1 MEVLKG
7 VLERIVYE
15 NEENGYVIA
24 RFSSREYGPELL
36 TVTGNLMS
44 ASPGEN
50 MLLKGNWINH
60 PQYGR
65 QFKIA
70 EYRTIL
76 PATVAGM
83 KKYLGSG
90 MIKGIGP
97 VTATRIVGHFHLD
110 TLDVIEETPERL
122 IEVYGIGKKRV
133 EMIARAWQEQRDI
146 KEVMLFLQSHN
157 VSTNFAVKIYK
168 TYEDNSIAVVQ
179 ENPYQ
184 LAEDIY
190 GIGFVTADTIAGNL
204 GVEKDSPA
212 RIMSGIQYILSESAD
227 EGHVYLPENELVD
240 KSAKMLDVDAEN
252 IRDAM
257 EKLRINESVMVEEDS
272 VYLAPFYYAESGVAN
287 RMALLLKTESI
298 SVVSRVDESI
308 AFLEKIKGI
317 GFAEKQKEAIR
328 KAFTSK
334 VMILTG
340 GPGTGKTTT
349 LIGIIELMEQLHQRV
364 LLAAP
369 TGRAAKRLSETTDRE
384 AKTIH
389 RLLEF
394 SPQDMRFK
402 KDQEHPLDA
411 DVVVIDESSMID
423 ITLMNSLM
431 KAVAPASRL
440 IL

>member
-24 RFSSREYGPELL
+24 RFSCREYGPELL

-50 MLLKGNWINH
+50 LLLKGDWINH

-76 PATVAGM
+76 PATIAGM

-97 VTATRIVGHFHLD
+97 VTAARIVGHFHLD
-110 TLDVIEETPERL
+110 TLGVIEETPERL

-133 EMIARAWQEQRDI
+133 EMIARAWQEQKDI

-204 GVEKDSPA
+204 GVG
-212 RIMSGIQYILSESAD
+212 RI
-227 EGHVYLPENELVD
+227 HLPELCPEYN
-240 KSAKMLDVDAEN
+240 
-252 IRDAM
+252 
-257 EKLRINESVMVEEDS
+257 
-272 VYLAPFYYAESGVAN
+272 
-287 RMALLLKTESI
+287 
-298 SVVSRVDESI
+298 
-308 AFLEKIKGI
+308 
-317 GFAEKQKEAIR
+317 
-328 KAFTSK
+328 TS
-334 VMILTG
+334 
-340 GPGTGKTTT
+340 
-349 LIGIIELMEQLHQRV
+349 
-364 LLAAP
+364 
-369 TGRAAKRLSETTDRE
+369 
-384 AKTIH
+384 
-389 RLLEF
+389 
-394 SPQDMRFK
+394 
-402 KDQEHPLDA
+402 
-411 DVVVIDESSMID
+411 
-423 ITLMNSLM
+423 
-431 KAVAPASRL
+431 
-440 IL
+440 